1 MDLTG
6 QRYVRTILDAFK
18 TSGPDSE
25 HHCLVH
31 KPMWDSLNELL
42 ARNVH
47 RRFTEE
53 LLREALRRLFA
64 ALDYLHTECHVIHT
78 GTAMLF
84 LHAWIC
90 TTQRRLLSRGRCRY
104 QRAQHSARH

>member
-1 MDLTG
+1 MYKHLSKHDGSHPG
-6 QRYVRTILDAFK
+6 QRYVRTTLDNF
-18 TSGPDSE
+18 TISGRDGE

-42 ARNVH
+42 ARNVR

-78 GTAMLF
+78 GTAVHLYMLE
-84 LHAWIC
+84 
-90 TTQRRLLSRGRCRY
+90 SPV
-104 QRAQHSARH
+104 